1 MKLELKQ
8 KQFNAAMELY
18 EGRKGYKLFGRF
30 VSITNIALQI
40 YVLTLA
46 LALSIGLWRQIAAI
60 VAAYLIT
67 DFINGLVHI
76 YMDDNDNYE
85 SMAGPLIAN
94 FHLHHRVPRYQDNN
108 LIVVYFNETGSKI
121 WLIFYLLAVA
131 ILFHLP
137 GLNHVLLCMLAY
149 TGILSSIA
157 EVSHYLCHNSNSK
170 FVMFLMRIWVLLPK
184 REHSR
189 HHLQDNQSYTFLN
202 GLTNPL
208 VDLIAKTFYIGYKH
222 KTDLHY
228 ATYSGSTLPRS

>member
-1 MKLELKQ
+1 
-8 KQFNAAMELY
+8 MELY

-30 VSITNIALQI
+30 VSVVNIFLQI
-40 YVLTLA
+40 YVLSLA
-46 LALSIGLWRQIAAI
+46 LELSIGFWLQLASI
-60 VAAYLIT
+60 VAAYLLT
-67 DFINGLVHI
+67 DFINGMVHL

-85 SMAGPLIAN
+85 SLAGPLIAN
-94 FHLHHRVPRYQDNN
+94 FHLHHRVPRYLDNN
-108 LIVVYFNETGSKI
+108 LFVVYFNETGSKV
-121 WLIFYLLAVA
+121 WLIFYLLSVA

-137 GLNHVLLCMLAY
+137 GLNHVLLCTLAY

-170 FVMFLMRIWVLLPK
+170 FIMFLMRIRILLPK
-184 REHSR
+184 REHAR

-208 VDLIAKTFYIGYKH
+208 VDLIARTFCAGYKH

-228 ATYSGSTLPRS
+228 ATYSGSSLPRR